1 MVPYSCMTWTSAHCR
16 MTDATPHHSVGQ
28 LVRLTGH
35 HTYRSLGLRPI
46 GIIVDVSNYS
56 GLFLALVL
64 TVSEDGVSTA
74 RWFSAEEI
82 TAVLS

>member
-1 MVPYSCMTWTSAHCR
+1 MTWTLAYCR
-16 MTDATPHHSVGQ
+16 MPDAIRHHSVGQ

-46 GIIVDVSNYS
+46 GIIVDVSNFS
-56 GLFLALVL
+56 GISRLFLALVL
-64 TVSEDGVSTA
+64 TVSEAGVSTV